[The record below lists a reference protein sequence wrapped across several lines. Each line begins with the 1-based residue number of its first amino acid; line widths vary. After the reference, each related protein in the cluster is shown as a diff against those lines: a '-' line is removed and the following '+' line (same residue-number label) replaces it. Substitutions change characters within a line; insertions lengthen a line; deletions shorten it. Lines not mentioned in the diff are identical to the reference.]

1 MVALARYGG
10 LRCPSEILG
19 MTWADILW
27 AENRM
32 VVRSPKTKRYEG
44 KASRVV
50 PIFPELRPHL
60 ETAFD
65 QADEGQVHLVTRYRS
80 SRCNL
85 RTQLT
90 RIIENAGLEPWPK
103 LWQNLRASRATELAA
118 EYPAH
123 VAAAWLGHSTAVA
136 DRHYWRVTD
145 ADFERAASEPT
156 GESVQYPVQL
166 GIKSGAIT
174 SRRRCTKTHENT
186 VKTKK
191 TAKTK
196 LPGQDSNLD

>member
-1 MVALARYGG
+1 MEA
-10 LRCPSEILG
+10 P
-19 MTWADILW
+19 
-27 AENRM
+27 
-32 VVRSPKTKRYEG
+32 
-44 KASRVV
+44 
-50 PIFPELRPHL
+50 
-60 ETAFD
+60 
-65 QADEGQVHLVTRYRS
+65 

-103 LWQNLRASRATELAA
+103 LWQNMRASRATELAA

-156 GESVQYPVQL
+156 GGAQQ
-166 GIKSGAIT
+166 KAQQSGMVSAAP
-174 SRRRCTKTHENT
+174 KTPEAQHET
-186 VKTKK
+186 ARKPGK
-191 TAKTK
+191 TAKSK